1 MISAFVLETL
11 AEANT
16 PTAFLSGENRL
27 LNQPEFRD
35 PDKAHK
41 LMSYLSGG
49 GTILP
54 SAEGMQPSDEV
65 RVLIGPEN
73 VAEEL
78 KDSSVVIASYDAG
91 DNTRGLIGVVGPTRM
106 DYSAVAA
113 KLSFL
118 AAGLRTTDMNE
129 DKNETEELKEENAQE
144 VPTEE
149 KEDKKPEKKDK
160 KAGRKK
166 EDERLTALEAEK
178 EALEKDKAAL
188 NDKYL
193 RICAEYDNFRRRSQK
208 EKDNLYGDIKADTVQ
223 KFLPVYDNLER
234 ALKQGTEDEAYRK
247 GVEMIMTQF
256 NATLE
261 KLGVKKI
268 ESLGQTFDPNKH
280 NAVMHVE
287 DESLGE
293 NTIVEVF
300 QEGFTVNDKVIRF
313 AMVKVAN

>member
-1 MISAFVLETL
+1 MSTDNEKKET
-11 AEANT
+11 APQE
-16 PTAFLSGENRL
+16 
-27 LNQPEFRD
+27 
-35 PDKAHK
+35 
-41 LMSYLSGG
+41 
-49 GTILP
+49 
-54 SAEGMQPSDEV
+54 
-65 RVLIGPEN
+65 
-73 VAEEL
+73 
-78 KDSSVVIASYDAG
+78 
-91 DNTRGLIGVVGPTRM
+91 
-106 DYSAVAA
+106 
-113 KLSFL
+113 
-118 AAGLRTTDMNE
+118 
-129 DKNETEELKEENAQE
+129 ETEDVKAETQEAPAPETQEETAPE
-144 VPTEE
+144 AKAVKKDK
-149 KEDKKPEKKDK
+149 KEDKKAAKKK
-160 KAGRKK
+160 
-166 EDERLTALEAEK
+166 EAEK
-178 EALEKDKAAL
+178 TAALESQVAAL
-188 NDKYL
+188 NDKFL

-208 EKDNLYGDIKADTVQ
+208 EKEALYADIKADTVQ

-300 QEGFTVNDKVIRF
+300 QEGFTVGEKVIRF